1 MISKTLCDQT
11 GFVLELLTPW
21 FSLAWFPSYIT
32 CLYHAV
38 TIFVKLTS
46 TVAVFDW
53 LIRLGNS
60 PSAFR
65 KIFAEGSFFLLCLP
79 SSERCFISVAYL
91 FFFVISLAGALGNM
105 VRHSPLL
112 YQQLIKAQAPHRWD
126 VFYRKLLF
134 KWAASRFSQIFQV
147 CPS

>member
-1 MISKTLCDQT
+1 MISETLCDQT

-32 CLYHAV
+32 CLYHDV

-65 KIFAEGSFFLLCLP
+65 KIFAEGSFFMLCLP
-79 SSERCFISVAYL
+79 SSERCLISVAYL
-91 FFFVISLAGALGNM
+91 FFCNFSCRRSRKYGETFALAVSTTYQGTSTTW
-105 VRHSPLL
+105 VRCFLS
-112 YQQLIKAQAPHRWD
+112 
-126 VFYRKLLF
+126 
-134 KWAASRFSQIFQV
+134 
-147 CPS
+147 